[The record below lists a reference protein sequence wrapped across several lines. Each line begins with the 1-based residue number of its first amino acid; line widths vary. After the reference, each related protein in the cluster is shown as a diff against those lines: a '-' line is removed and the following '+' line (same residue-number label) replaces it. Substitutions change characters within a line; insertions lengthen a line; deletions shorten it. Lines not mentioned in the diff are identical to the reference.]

1 MAFDPTSSAASFDQA
16 LRAYRAGDKV
26 GARLR
31 VDALLARD
39 PKDAQA
45 RFLLARLCLE
55 SGDAAAALAQLKH
68 LAAQQPLSPAQ
79 AEAQMQALLTRLLEG
94 IEEAAAIAHLEKIA
108 ALRPDQPSA
117 WLMLATRQMRAGDHA
132 AAARTL
138 TAARKA
144 VPSHVG
150 ILTNLGAALGQI
162 GDYAEGRDIL
172 RAALRLDPRS
182 FLTHFNLG
190 RLLKE
195 MGDLEA
201 ALAHYRQA
209 VTLRPDFVQAQHN
222 LGNLLLDMDRAG
234 DAIDAFRAEARL
246 RLDPNVPAE
255 REPRLFRKTSAG
267 KLRHDIEQL
276 RYLLEQGLFGAAH
289 DRTIAFYEGALAALP
304 APKPGETMV
313 DIPRDWVAKLAPT
326 YNRLVHW
333 DAGAAIDGPAL
344 NPGLDPAAIERM
356 YRDQAPGIAWF
367 DDLLTPAAL
376 AALRRFCLTSTIWN
390 EFRYSNGYLGAF
402 LDRGFACPLL
412 LQIAQELAA
421 ALPGIFAGHP
431 IAKMWAFKY
440 DSRLSGIP
448 IHADFAAV
456 NVNFWITPDEA
467 NLNPD
472 GGGLGVWDQEAPLD
486 WDFAAYN
493 KNEPAIRQFLKESGA
508 QMINVPHR
516 QNRAVMFNSD
526 LFHETGTLDF
536 KDGYENR
543 RINVT
548 MLFGRRA
555 NG

>member
-1 MAFDPTSSAASFDQA
+1 MAFDPTSRVTFDQA
-16 LRAYRAGDKV
+16 VRAYRAGDRI
-26 GARLR
+26 GARR
-31 VDALLARD
+31 QVDALLARD
-39 PKDAQA
+39 AKDAQA

-55 SGDAAAALAQLKH
+55 GGDPATAAQH
-68 LAAQQPLSPAQ
+68 LQQVTAQQPKLADGW
-79 AEAQMQALLTRLLEG
+79 LL
-94 IEEAAAIAHLEKIA
+94 
-108 ALRPDQPSA
+108 
-117 WLMLATRQMRAGDHA
+117 LATIQARAGDHPA
-132 AAARTL
+132 AAKTL
-138 TAARKA
+138 LAAKVA
-144 VPSHVG
+144 VPNHVG
-150 ILTNLGAALGQI
+150 ILTNLGAALGEI
-162 GDYAEGRDIL
+162 GEGEDG
-172 RAALRLDPRS
+172 RAALQDALRLDPRS
-182 FLTHFNLG
+182 FLSHFNLG

-195 MGDLEA
+195 MGDA
-201 ALAHYRQA
+201 QGALTHYRQA
-209 VTLRPDFVQAQHN
+209 VTLKPDFVQAQHN
-222 LGNLLLDMDRAG
+222 LGNLLLDLDRAG
-234 DAIDAFRAEARL
+234 EAIDAFRAEARL
-246 RLDPNVPAE
+246 RLDPKTSAE
-255 REPRLFRKTSAG
+255 ALWRLNSNASGREPRLFRKTSAG

-276 RYLLEQGLFGAAH
+276 RHLRSEGLLDSSYDAI
-289 DRTIAFYEGALAALP
+289 IAEYEATLAALP

-313 DIPRDWVAKLAPT
+313 DIPRDHLPKLGST
-326 YNRLVHW
+326 YNRLIHW
-333 DAGAAIDGPAL
+333 DAGAAMDGPAL
-344 NPGLDPAAIERM
+344 NPALDLAAIERM
-356 YRDQAPGIAWF
+356 YQTQAPGIAWF
-367 DDLLTPAAL
+367 DGLLTPEAL
-376 AALRRFCLTSTIWN
+376 SALRRFCLASTIWN

-412 LQIAQELAA
+412 LQIARELCT

-456 NVNFWITPDEA
+456 NVNFWVTPDDA

-493 KNEPAIRQFLKESGA
+493 KNEPAIRQFLKDSGA
-508 QMINVPHR
+508 KMINVPHR

-526 LFHETGTLDF
+526 LFHETGTLNF

>member
-1 MAFDPTSSAASFDQA
+1 LAVDPTAPSANFDQA

-31 VDALLARD
+31 VDALLARE

-55 SGDAAAALAQLKH
+55 GGDAAAAAKH
-68 LAAQQPLSPAQ
+68 LKQVTAQQPKLA
-79 AEAQMQALLTRLLEG
+79 
-94 IEEAAAIAHLEKIA
+94 
-108 ALRPDQPSA
+108 DA
-117 WLMLATRQMRAGDHA
+117 WLMLAMIETRAGDHA
-132 AAARTL
+132 GAARTL
-138 TAARKA
+138 GAAQA
-144 VPSHVG
+144 ANPNHLG
-150 ILTNLGAALGQI
+150 ILTNLGASLGEI
-162 GDYAEGRDIL
+162 GRHEEGREIL
-172 RAALRLDPRS
+172 RTALRLDPRAAA
-182 FLTHFNLG
+182 THFNLG

-195 MGDLEA
+195 MGDAEG

-209 VTLRPDFVQAQHN
+209 IGLKPDFVQAQHN
-222 LGNLLLDMDRAG
+222 LGNLLLDLDRAG
-234 DAIDAFRAEARL
+234 EAIDAFRTEARL
-246 RLDPNVPAE
+246 RLDPKAPAE
-255 REPRLFRKTSAG
+255 REPRLSRKTSAG

-276 RYLLEQGLFGAAH
+276 RYLRGEGLLDASYDA
-289 DRTIAFYEGALAALP
+289 TIAEYEATLVALP

-313 DIPRDWVAKLAPT
+313 DIPRDRLPKLAPT
-326 YNRLVHW
+326 YNRLIHW
-333 DAGAAIDGPAL
+333 DAGDAIDGPAL
-344 NPGLDPAAIERM
+344 NPGLDLAAIERM

-367 DDLLTPAAL
+367 DGMLTPRAL
-376 AALRRFCLTSTIWN
+376 TALRRFCLASTIWN

-412 LQIAQELAA
+412 LQIARELCT

-456 NVNFWITPDEA
+456 NVNFWVTPDEA

-493 KNEPAIRQFLKESGA
+493 KNEPAIRQFLKDSGA
-508 QMINVPHR
+508 RMINVPHR

-526 LFHETGTLDF
+526 LFHETGTLNF
-536 KDGYENR
+536 KDGYKNR

-548 MLFGRRA
+548 MLFGRRV

>member
-1 MAFDPTSSAASFDQA
+1 MAFDPAFSSTSFDQA

-26 GARLR
+26 GARLH
-31 VDALLARD
+31 VDALLARQPQD
-39 PKDAQA
+39 TQA

-55 SGDAAAALAQLKH
+55 GGDSTAAAKH
-68 LAAQQPLSPAQ
+68 LKQVTAQQPKLA
-79 AEAQMQALLTRLLEG
+79 
-94 IEEAAAIAHLEKIA
+94 
-108 ALRPDQPSA
+108 DA
-117 WLMLATRQMRAGDHA
+117 WLMLAMIQTRAGDHA
-132 AAARTL
+132 GAVRTL
-138 TAARKA
+138 RAAQA
-144 VPSHVG
+144 ANPSHLG
-150 ILTNLGAALGQI
+150 ILTNLGASLGEI
-162 GDYAEGRDIL
+162 GQRDEGREIL
-172 RAALRLDPRS
+172 RAALRLDPRAAA
-182 FLTHFNLG
+182 THFNLG

-195 MGDLEA
+195 MGDTEG

-209 VTLRPDFVQAQHN
+209 VTLKPDFVQAQHN
-222 LGNLLLDMDRAG
+222 LGNLLLDLDRAG
-234 DAIDAFRAEARL
+234 EAIGAFRAEARL
-246 RLDPNVPAE
+246 RLDPRTPAD

-276 RYLLEQGLFGAAH
+276 RYLRGEGLLGPSYDA
-289 DRTIAFYEGALAALP
+289 TIAEYEATLADLP

-313 DIPRDWVAKLAPT
+313 DIPRGHLPKLAPT

-344 NPGLDPAAIERM
+344 NPGLDLAAIERM

-367 DDLLTPAAL
+367 DDMLTPRAL
-376 AALRRFCLTSTIWN
+376 AALRRFCLASTIWN

-421 ALPGIFAGHP
+421 ALPAIFIGHP

-456 NVNFWITPDEA
+456 NVNFWVTPDAA
-467 NLNPD
+467 NLSPD

-493 KNEPAIRQFLKESGA
+493 KSEPAIRQFLKDSGA
-508 QMINVPHR
+508 KMINVPHR

-526 LFHETGTLDF
+526 LFHETGTLNF

-555 NG
+555 NS

>member
-1 MAFDPTSSAASFDQA
+1 MAFDPTASRMSFEQA
-16 LRAYRAGDKV
+16 LGAYRAGDRI

-55 SGDAAAALAQLKH
+55 GGDAAAAARHLKQVT
-68 LAAQQPLSPAQ
+68 AQQPKLA
-79 AEAQMQALLTRLLEG
+79 
-94 IEEAAAIAHLEKIA
+94 
-108 ALRPDQPSA
+108 DA
-117 WLMLATRQMRAGDHA
+117 WLMLAMIETRGGNHVR
-132 AAARTL
+132 AARTL
-138 TAARKA
+138 RSGQAAN
-144 VPSHVG
+144 PNHLG
-150 ILTNLGAALGQI
+150 ILTNLGAVLGET
-162 GDYAEGRDIL
+162 GEYEEGRDIL
-172 RAALRLDPRS
+172 RAALRLDPRAAA
-182 FLTHFNLG
+182 THFNLG

-195 MGDLEA
+195 MGDPEG
-201 ALAHYRQA
+201 ALAQYRQA
-209 VTLRPDFVQAQHN
+209 IDLKPDFVQAQHN
-222 LGNLLLDMDRAG
+222 LGNLLLDLGRAG
-234 DAIDAFRAEARL
+234 EAIDAFRAEARL
-246 RLDPNVPAE
+246 RLDPSVPAE

-276 RYLLEQGLFGAAH
+276 RYLRGEGLLDASH
-289 DRTIAFYEGALAALP
+289 DATIAEHEAALAALP
-304 APKPGETMV
+304 APKPGQTMV
-313 DIPRDWVAKLAPT
+313 DIPRDRLAKLGPT

-333 DAGAAIDGPAL
+333 DAGAAMAETALNPAL
-344 NPGLDPAAIERM
+344 NRAAIERM
-356 YRDQAPGIAWF
+356 YRSHAPGIAWF
-367 DDLLTPAAL
+367 DDLLTPRAL

-493 KNEPAIRQFLKESGA
+493 KNEPAIRQFLKDSGA
-508 QMINVPHR
+508 RMINVPHR

-526 LFHETGTLDF
+526 LFHETGTLNF

>member
-1 MAFDPTSSAASFDQA
+1 MAFNPTASHAAFDLA
-16 LRAYRAGDKV
+16 LRAYRAGDRI

-31 VDALLARD
+31 VDSLLARD

-55 SGDAAAALAQLKH
+55 GSDVAAAAQHLKQVT
-68 LAAQQPLSPAQ
+68 AQQPKLA
-79 AEAQMQALLTRLLEG
+79 
-94 IEEAAAIAHLEKIA
+94 
-108 ALRPDQPSA
+108 DA
-117 WLMLATRQMRAGDHA
+117 WLMLAMIETRGGDHA
-132 AAARTL
+132 SAARTL
-138 TAARKA
+138 RSGQAAN
-144 VPSHVG
+144 PNHLG
-150 ILTNLGAALGQI
+150 ILTNLGAVLGETGQ
-162 GDYAEGRDIL
+162 YAEGRDIL
-172 RAALRLDPRS
+172 RAAPRLDPRAAA
-182 FLTHFNLG
+182 THFNLG

-209 VTLRPDFVQAQHN
+209 IGLKPDFVQAQHN
-222 LGNLLLDMDRAG
+222 LGNLLLDLGRAAE
-234 DAIDAFRAEARL
+234 AIDAFRAEARL
-246 RLDPNVPAE
+246 RLDPKTPAE

-276 RYLLEQGLFGAAH
+276 RYLRGQGLLDASH
-289 DRTIAFYEGALAALP
+289 DATIAEYEATLAALP

-313 DIPRDWVAKLAPT
+313 DIPRDRLAKLGPT

-333 DAGAAIDGPAL
+333 DAGAAMDGPAL
-344 NPGLDPAAIERM
+344 NPALDRAAIERM
-356 YRDQAPGIAWF
+356 YRSHAPGIAWF
-367 DDLLTPAAL
+367 DGLLTPRAL
-376 AALRRFCLTSTIWN
+376 AALRRFCLASTIWN

-421 ALPGIFAGHP
+421 ALPDIFAGHP

-440 DSRLSGIP
+440 DSRPQVKGVGGIP

-456 NVNFWITPDEA
+456 NVNFWITPDDA

-493 KNEPAIRQFLKESGA
+493 KNEPAIRRFLKDSGA
-508 QMINVPHR
+508 RMINVPHR

-526 LFHETGTLDF
+526 LFHETGTLNF

-555 NG
+555 NS

>member
-1 MAFDPTSSAASFDQA
+1 LAFDPTTSRTNFDRA
-16 LRAYRAGDKV
+16 LRAYRAGDRA
-26 GARLR
+26 GARR
-31 VDALLARD
+31 HVDALLARE

-45 RFLLARLCLE
+45 RFLLARLCVDG
-55 SGDAAAALAQLKH
+55 GDSAAAAQQLKQVT
-68 LAAQQPLSPAQ
+68 AQQPKLA
-79 AEAQMQALLTRLLEG
+79 
-94 IEEAAAIAHLEKIA
+94 
-108 ALRPDQPSA
+108 DA
-117 WLMLATRQMRAGDHA
+117 WLMLAMIQTRAGDHVG
-132 AAARTL
+132 AARTL
-138 TAARKA
+138 RAANAA
-144 VPSHVG
+144 VPDHTG
-150 ILTNLGAALGQI
+150 ILTNLGALLGETGQHE
-162 GDYAEGRDIL
+162 EGREIL
-172 RAALRLDPRS
+172 RAALRLDPRAAA
-182 FLTHFNLG
+182 THFNLA
-190 RLLKE
+190 RLSKE
-195 MGDLEA
+195 MGDAES

-209 VTLRPDFVQAQHN
+209 VTLKPDFVQAQHN
-222 LGNLLLDMDRAG
+222 LGNLLLDLDRAAE
-234 DAIDAFRAEARL
+234 AIDCFRAEARL
-246 RLDPNVPAE
+246 RLDPKVPAE

-276 RYLLEQGLFGAAH
+276 RHLRGEGLL
-289 DRTIAFYEGALAALP
+289 DSSYDTTIADYEATLAALP

-313 DIPRDWVAKLAPT
+313 DIPRDQLAKLAPT
-326 YNRLVHW
+326 YNRLIHW
-333 DAGAAIDGPAL
+333 DAGDAIDGPAL
-344 NPGLDPAAIERM
+344 NPDLDLAAIERM

-367 DDLLTPAAL
+367 DSMLTPRAL
-376 AALRRFCLTSTIWN
+376 SALRRFCLTSTIWN

-412 LQIAQELAA
+412 LQIARELCT

-456 NVNFWITPDEA
+456 NVNFWVTPDEA

-508 QMINVPHR
+508 KMINVPHR

-536 KDGYENR
+536 KEGYENR

-548 MLFGRRA
+548 MLFGKRQ
-555 NG
+555 

>member
-1 MAFDPTSSAASFDQA
+1 MAFDPVTPAGNFDQA

-31 VDALLARD
+31 VDALLARQ

-45 RFLLARLCLE
+45 RLLLARLCLE
-55 SGDAAAALAQLKH
+55 GGDATAAAKH
-68 LAAQQPLSPAQ
+68 LQQVTAQQPKLA
-79 AEAQMQALLTRLLEG
+79 
-94 IEEAAAIAHLEKIA
+94 
-108 ALRPDQPSA
+108 DA
-117 WLMLATRQMRAGDHA
+117 WLMLAMIQTRAGDHA
-132 AAARTL
+132 AAATTL
-138 TAARKA
+138 RAAQA
-144 VPSHVG
+144 ANPNHLG
-150 ILTNLGAALGQI
+150 ILSNLGASLGETGQRE
-162 GDYAEGRDIL
+162 EGREIL
-172 RAALRLDPRS
+172 RAALRLDPRAAA
-182 FLTHFNLG
+182 THFNLA

-195 MGDLEA
+195 MGDAEG
-201 ALAHYRQA
+201 ALAHYAQA
-209 VTLRPDFVQAQHN
+209 VTLKPDFVQAQHN
-222 LGNLLLDMDRAG
+222 LGNLLLDLDRAG
-234 DAIDAFRAEARL
+234 EAIEAFRAEARL
-246 RLDPNVPAE
+246 RLDPKAPAE

-276 RYLLEQGLFGAAH
+276 RYLRREGLLDSAY
-289 DRTIAFYEGALAALP
+289 DTTIADYEATLAALP

-313 DIPRDWVAKLAPT
+313 DIPRDRLPRLAAT

-344 NPGLDPAAIERM
+344 NPALDLAAIERM

-367 DDLLTPAAL
+367 DNMLTAPAL
-376 AALRRFCLTSTIWN
+376 TALRRFCLTSTIWN

-440 DSRLSGIP
+440 DSRPQVKGVGGIP

-456 NVNFWITPDEA
+456 NVNFWVTPDEA
-467 NLNPD
+467 NLNAD

-493 KNEPAIRQFLKESGA
+493 KNEPAIRQFLKDSGA
-508 QMINVPHR
+508 RMINVPHR

-526 LFHETGTLDF
+526 LFHETGTLNF
-536 KDGYENR
+536 RDGYENR